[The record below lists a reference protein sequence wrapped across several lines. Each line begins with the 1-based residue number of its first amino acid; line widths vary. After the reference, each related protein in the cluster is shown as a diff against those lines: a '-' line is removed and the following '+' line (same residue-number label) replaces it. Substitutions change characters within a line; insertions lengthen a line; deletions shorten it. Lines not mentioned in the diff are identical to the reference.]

1 MTRTRRGGP
10 PATAFSE
17 SVAPGSQPVQPSTCS
32 WRQVFRGSS
41 GKPVKRATRTT
52 ARSSARPKR
61 RPASLLEGAVTSD
74 AACHIAAWRYRASS
88 GVSGLCMSG
97 PLAVTLSE
105 LMCRNPSMTV
115 CLIEVFSIS
124 ICHLPSAASSRI
136 EPPQDEVGSAGV
148 VACGERRRAIAT
160 VLACGQEPEGLAA
173 SGPVHSG
180 EQTHAEPSQR
190 PF

>member
-32 WRQVFRGSS
+32 WRQVVRGSS
-41 GKPVKRATRTT
+41 GKPVERATRTT
-52 ARSSARPKR
+52 VRSSARPKR

-136 EPPQDEVGSAGV
+136 EPPQDERWDPQAWWR
-148 VACGERRRAIAT
+148 AARCEKRRATAT
-160 VLACGQEPEGLAA
+160 APCVRAGAGGSRSVRP
-173 SGPVHSG
+173 GPLRR
-180 EQTHAEPSQR
+180 ADAR
-190 PF
+190 